1 MSFPNTGSR
10 VDGRVA
16 LVTGALGGIGAA
28 TCKALAAGGA
38 KVIASDA
45 HRHRRRCIARCDE
58 KVGSKL
64 CIFSTRCDQAPAMG
78 GFNAQD

>member
-45 HRHRRRCIARCDE
+45 HRHGADE
-58 KVGSKL
+58 L
-64 CIFSTRCDQAPAMG
+64 LDAMKK
-78 GFNAQD
+78 FNGRL